1 MAPDG
6 GHVAWVTSL
15 PGTSDSFTAHASI
28 YVQDL
33 KSGVSKPTRISV
45 GSGSDLNEHDIDWSP
60 DGKRLGISLKW
71 RQRRS
76 SRELYVLDVSN
87 GESTKL
93 PTPEGQLA
101 SPRWSPDGKEI
112 AFFATAFR
120 ESSDA
125 SPNPPAGPDQRLAL
139 INLSSKAVRVISPQ
153 DLFIYEFGWSPDSKR
168 FAVTAAPG
176 GGDSDWW
183 TARLYTV
190 DAESGETKQ
199 LWKPDL
205 QIARTTLVT

>member
-1 MAPDG
+1 MRKMFYLLLIGILPFQSIGAQSKPEDSRTSAIEEAIEPAFAVHRFSEVAMAPDG
-6 GHVAWVTSL
+6 GHVAWVTTL

-33 KSGVSKPTRISV
+33 KTGVTQPTRISV

-60 DGKRLGISLKW
+60 DGKRLVFLSDGGSGDHL
-71 RQRRS
+71 
-76 SRELYVLDVSN
+76 ELYVLDVSN

-93 PTPEGQLA
+93 PTPKGQLA

-125 SPNPPAGPDQRLAL
+125 SPNSPAG
-139 INLSSKAVRVISPQ
+139 
-153 DLFIYEFGWSPDSKR
+153 F
-168 FAVTAAPG
+168 
-176 GGDSDWW
+176 
-183 TARLYTV
+183 
-190 DAESGETKQ
+190 
-199 LWKPDL
+199 
-205 QIARTTLVT
+205 